1 MSDKSRVSELCVWGV
16 VLVGAV
22 VEVLVVV
29 VLVTS
34 VEVEGIVVARVAM
47 LKRNSKRNI
56 NININIWS
64 GDAGHCNNSVIGS
77 SGN

>member
-1 MSDKSRVSELCVWGV
+1 MTRVECQNCVWRV

-29 VLVTS
+29 VLVSS
-34 VEVEGIVVARVAM
+34 VEVEGIVVPRVAM

-56 NININIWS
+56 NIKWWE
-64 GDAGHCNNSVIGS
+64 
-77 SGN
+77 